1 VALTAESLAEVLAAL
16 SALAL
21 LAMLEAGVTA
31 LQEQLALF
39 EKALAKKNSAL
50 QNSIQVRK

>member
-1 VALTAESLAEVLAAL
+1 L
-16 SALAL
+16 SALVL